1 MTDSRSGRSSRPGR
15 PAGGGRSSSGGRSS
29 DRARSSGSD
38 RPRRDD
44 DRRPRR
50 DDDRRPRRDD
60 DDRRSSSSDRRPR
73 RDDDR
78 RPRRDDNERRPR
90 RDDDRPDTRT
100 DAQRKSDEVKRRI
113 GERRVKEGPS
123 TPPKQSQE
131 RWIDEGPVRGAAK
144 GAVKRGK
151 VDGRGA
157 RKPSKP
163 TTSPDRKKARKVA
176 IDVQSQFVAAVG
188 PRRATRMAEQFAE
201 ATIAFDRDRVDDARR
216 LLLAMGREA
225 LSAPCAHELMGLI
238 RYRSRE
244 WKKAAAE
251 LEIALAS
258 MPDAVEHIPV
268 LMDCYRALGDHDRVS
283 QLWKMLGE
291 ESPHPEIMAEGR
303 IVLAGTKADQGDL
316 PAALALMEKSGR
328 KVKPVRDYH
337 LREWYFLAD
346 LYDRSGD
353 VINARKY
360 FSWVY
365 ENDADFVDV
374 LERLASLGG

>member
-29 DRARSSGSD
+29 DRGRSSGSD
-38 RPRRDD
+38 RPRRDDDRGPRRDD

-60 DDRRSSSSDRRPR
+60 DERRGNSSDRRPR

-78 RPRRDDNERRPR
+78 RPRRDD
-90 RDDDRPDTRT
+90 DHPDTRT

-176 IDVQSQFVAAVG
+176 NDVQSQFVAAVG

-238 RYRSRE
+238 RYRARE
-244 WKKAAAE
+244 WKKAASE

-268 LMDCYRALGDHDRVS
+268 LMDCYRALGDHDRVT
-283 QLWKMLGE
+283 QLWKILGE

>member
-15 PAGGGRSSSGGRSS
+15 PAGGGRSSTGGRSN
-29 DRARSSGSD
+29 DRGRSSGSG

-44 DRRPRR
+44 DRRSRR
-50 DDDRRPRRDD
+50 DDGERRPRRDD
-60 DDRRSSSSDRRPR
+60 DDRRSSSSSD
-73 RDDDR
+73 
-78 RPRRDDNERRPR
+78 RRPR

-157 RKPSKP
+157 RKPAKP

-176 IDVQSQFVAAVG
+176 NDVQSQFVAAVG

-268 LMDCYRALGDHDRVS
+268 LMDCYRALGDHARVS
-283 QLWKMLGE
+283 ELWKVLGE

-316 PAALALMEKSGR
+316 SAALMLMEKSGR

-365 ENDADFVDV
+365 ENDPDFVDV

>member
-15 PAGGGRSSSGGRSS
+15 PAGGGRSSSGGRSG

-50 DDDRRPRRDD
+50 DDD
-60 DDRRSSSSDRRPR
+60 DRRGSSSDRRPR
-73 RDDDR
+73 RDDD
-78 RPRRDDNERRPR
+78 RRPR

-176 IDVQSQFVAAVG
+176 NDVQSQFVAAVG

-268 LMDCYRALGDHDRVS
+268 LMDCYRALGDHERVS
-283 QLWKMLGE
+283 QLWKMLGD
-291 ESPHPEIMAEGR
+291 ESPHPEIMAG
-303 IVLAGTKADQGDL
+303 I
-316 PAALALMEKSGR
+316 
-328 KVKPVRDYH
+328 
-337 LREWYFLAD
+337 
-346 LYDRSGD
+346 
-353 VINARKY
+353 I
-360 FSWVY
+360 
-365 ENDADFVDV
+365 
-374 LERLASLGG
+374 